1 MMRNRWLFVYVLLL
15 ALSCWLVWPALAP
28 AQSAPTGF
36 SRLGTTV
43 LAGTNG
49 VVSQPSDF
57 WMNNVVGAGDI
68 GVDTDS
74 QGRLRIHVMISTNMS
89 VSVQWDSLLNMPAV
103 LQDHAAL
110 SNAVTQAAS
119 ALQTEVDPAF
129 ATWLAGD
136 WVDIN
141 QSIQLAIQQAAQ
153 SANLGGD
160 LLTVDGNATV
170 IAVRNI
176 PVANTVPQ
184 VGQTWLMGDDGI
196 MCPGSVAQD
205 GAVTGFVAVEDTAT
219 GEDMPPDTVG
229 FTREIRGGQAV
240 LPFYIGGTEI
250 GFFSTNGLSL
260 TIGSLN
266 YLNDVF
272 LEAFFRAQDGTVA
285 TPAYAFAAD
294 TTMGWYRKSDGGG
307 YVWAYAQGGQDVAL
321 LGPDRLEVAT
331 GKKLYLPVGSMLA
344 PSLSML
350 CDTGR
355 MGWYSKID
363 TTTGDRAWAF
373 THGLYGEILSI
384 TPQGIRLSAGKTIY
398 GFDGGGGANDT
409 NAVLKSS
416 TFTAW
421 TNAGGT
427 FTNEGV
433 VATSPLLSNGVATVS
448 YDASGMIPVVAQMS
462 PDGSAWSTFD
472 ATNTAM
478 MVRLLA
484 TNAIPLPCDGTVT
497 ISNIV
502 ATSYTQ
508 PDLFGTVNDTAGQT
522 VLVDSPTDPRGV
534 VNLSTLD
541 TAVQAGVAAVA
552 PDAWSQYPATQIV
565 QAPKGIAL
573 GGIWSITT
581 NATGLAISGGG
592 LPFMTMEDGDGS
604 LQGLTIAAMSITGS
618 VATIDVATNGV
629 AGRPLAQWAASLSE
643 PVVWMTLTPSC
654 ETYPALTNGYY
665 RIVATLPGGTSGFV
679 CAAYE
684 ANHPTVSIRANVIP
698 AEGGTYDLGN
708 EQKPWRSLYLEGD
721 TLYVGGFPI
730 SASTNGVLS
739 FGGNVIGETQEYY
752 ESRTNDTFALMTSLI
767 SATISSAPTAPT
779 FTPPSPSAF
788 DWGTL
793 STNYPLSE
801 WVRFS
806 TNNVPE

>member
-1 MMRNRWLFVYVLLL
+1 MNNRCLFVYALLL
-15 ALSCWLVWPALAP
+15 SLACWLVWPALVS

-49 VVSQPSDF
+49 VVSQPSNF
-57 WMNNVVGAGDI
+57 WLNNVVGAGDI
-68 GVDTDS
+68 GVDTDP
-74 QGRLRIHVMISTNMS
+74 QGRLRIHVMITTNMS

-110 SNAVTQAAS
+110 SNAVAQAS
-119 ALQTEVDPAF
+119 AALKTELDPAF
-129 ATWLAGD
+129 VAWLAGD

-141 QSIQLAIQQAAQ
+141 QSIQLAIQQAAL

-160 LLTVDGNATV
+160 LLTVDGDATV

-176 PVANTVPQ
+176 PVAATVPT
-184 VGQTWLMGDDGI
+184 VGQAWLMGEDGI
-196 MCPGSVAQD
+196 MRPGSVAQD
-205 GAVTGFVAVEDTAT
+205 GAMTGFVAVEDTAT
-219 GEDMPPDTVG
+219 GENMPPDTVG
-229 FTREIRGGQAV
+229 FTREIRGGKVV

-250 GFFSTNGLSL
+250 GFLSTNGLSL

-272 LEAFFRAQDGTVA
+272 LEAYFRAQDGTLA
-285 TPAYAFAAD
+285 TPAFAFAAD
-294 TTMGWYRKSDGGG
+294 TTMGWYRKSNSGG

-321 LGPDRLEVAT
+321 LGSNRLEVAT
-331 GKKLYLPVGSMLA
+331 GKLLYLPVGSMLA

-363 TTTGDRAWAF
+363 PTTGDRAWAF
-373 THGLYGEILSI
+373 THGLYGEILSL
-384 TPQGIRLSAGKTIY
+384 TPQGIRLASGKTIY
-398 GFDGGGGANDT
+398 GFSQTASTDT
-409 NAVLKSS
+409 NAVQKSS

-427 FTNEGV
+427 FTNAGV
-433 VATSPLLSNGVATVS
+433 IATSPVLSNGVATVT
-448 YDASGMIPVVAQMS
+448 YAASGQIPVIVQMS
-462 PDGSAWSTFD
+462 SNGSVWSD
-472 ATNTAM
+472 LAATNAAM

-484 TNAIPLPCDGTVT
+484 TNTLPAFGDETLT

-502 ATSYTQ
+502 ASSYTR
-508 PDLFGTVNDTAGQT
+508 PTLFGTVNDTAGQV

-534 VNLSTLD
+534 VNLEMLG
-541 TAVQAGVAAVA
+541 TAVQAAVAAVA
-552 PDAWSQYPATQIV
+552 PDAWSQYPATQVV

-573 GGIWSITT
+573 GRIWSITT

-592 LPFMTMEDGDGS
+592 LPFMTMDDGDGS
-604 LQGLTIAAMSITGS
+604 VQALTIAAMSITGS

-629 AGRPLAQWAASLSE
+629 AGRPLAQWSGSIVQ
-643 PVVWMTLTPSC
+643 PVWMTLAPSY
-654 ETYPALTNGYY
+654 ESYTAMTNGYY
-665 RIVATLPGGTSGFV
+665 RIVATLPGTSGFV
-679 CAAYE
+679 RAVYE
-684 ANHPTVSIRANVIP
+684 ANPPTVSIRANVVP
-698 AEGGTYDLGN
+698 SAGGTYDLGN
-708 EQKPWRSLYLEGD
+708 AQKPWRSLYLGGD
-721 TLYVGGFPI
+721 TLYIGGFPI

-739 FGGNVIGETQEYY
+739 FGGNIIATTQDAYAAETNAITQ
-752 ESRTNDTFALMTSLI
+752 LITSLI
-767 SATISSAPTAPT
+767 SSTISNAPSVHS
-779 FTPPSPSAF
+779 FTPPSTNGF

-793 STNYPLSE
+793 STNYPLGE
-801 WVRFS
+801 WIWEPIS
-806 TNNVPE
+806 TNSVPE